1 MSAKRE
7 EEYGDRRSGKKIL
20 LAEDDPQS
28 LAYLNIVLKSE
39 GYSIIIAKNGDE
51 AVRIC
56 KETPDLALI
65 LMDIKMPKK
74 SGLDATREIRAF
86 NADIPIIAQTAFAL
100 AGDRES
106 IMDAGCTDYIS
117 KPFNRADIINIVKKY
132 AKQA

>member
-1 MSAKRE
+1 MSEKMDE
-7 EEYGDRRSGKKIL
+7 KYGNPMTEKKIL

-39 GYSIIIAKNGDE
+39 GYSVIIAKNGED
-51 AVRIC
+51 AVKIS

-74 SGLDATREIRAF
+74 SGLDATKEIRAF

-100 AGDRES
+100 AGDKES
-106 IMDAGCTDYIS
+106 IMNAGCNDYIS
-117 KPFNRADIINIVKKY
+117 KPFNRADIIEIVKKY
-132 AKQA
+132 VG